1 MWFIIPAVVGVGA
14 YILAQEYPLF
24 GYAVLIVC
32 GGTVLVSVL
41 GDPAAGVSYLVFALM
56 IIFGLVVLRFIIPI
70 TLYIIGG
77 VIGLMFFY
85 YLVVGLGQLVGRL
98 P

>member
-1 MWFIIPAVVGVGA
+1 MWFVVPALIGIGA

-24 GYAVLIVC
+24 GYAVLIIC
-32 GGTVLVSVL
+32 GGTVLVSLL
-41 GDPAAGVSYLVFALM
+41 GNPAAGASYLLLALM
-56 IIFGLVVLRFIIPI
+56 ILLGLVVLRYIVPI

-77 VIGLMFFY
+77 VIGLMFVY
-85 YLVVGLGQLVGRL
+85 YAIVGLGQLADRL

>member
-1 MWFIIPAVVGVGA
+1 MWFVVPALVGVGA
-14 YILAQEYPLF
+14 YVLAQEYPLF
-24 GYAVLIVC
+24 GYAVLILC
-32 GGTVLVSVL
+32 GGTVLISL
-41 GDPAAGVSYLVFALM
+41 LADPAAGVSFLILAAM
-56 IIFGLVVLRFIIPI
+56 IVFGLIVLRYIIPI

-77 VIGLMFFY
+77 CIGLMFFY

>member
-24 GYAVLIVC
+24 GYAVLIIC
-32 GGTVLVSVL
+32 GGTVLVSLL
-41 GDPAAGVSYLVFALM
+41 GTPAAGASYLILALM
-56 IIFGLVVLRFIIPI
+56 IVFGLIVLRFIIPI
-70 TLYIIGG
+70 TFYIIGG
-77 VIGLMFFY
+77 IIGLMFFY
-85 YLVVGLGQLVGRL
+85 YLIVGMGQLVGRL